1 MRMDIPFLC
10 SSKNYCYFTSPY
22 SYAYGYPAWELSKW
36 AVQRFSP
43 RTRVYG
49 YFLFWRIRKERMD
62 FSSRARAYGFSV
74 NKLLFIP

>member
-49 YFLFWRIRKERMD
+49 YVYRLTDTSQNCR
-62 FSSRARAYGFSV
+62 FSSRTRVYRYMA
-74 NKLLFIP
+74 